1 MLYLLY
7 DCDICNY
14 IVLYVCI
21 VPHTFISYQRIWHY
35 IIFIIFLSVLPN
47 IYRSNIL
54 YISRVVVFF
63 GRKICPEAPT
73 RLERSYCPGIPYG
86 NFTEHPINLKLGV
99 RWFHSKSGGF
109 WELFWRILVRMIDF
123 LIFLMVDT
131 FAVPSW
137 YPIHYSLLKHA
148 EFLMALARER
158 EGRQVPF
165 APGMLI
171 VLVMKPAHVE
181 RFSQLISYRSLD
193 HKAGQFNM
201 LRKDLRNYDWQRI
214 YTFQNKEF
222 AFKSSETMT
231 GTSLQRPQ
239 KKYNTLPEIRNNAN
253 LYIAMR
259 GNIQKRDMISILIL
273 TPRLGFNF
281 LKIKR
286 KQWLDGKQERPD
298 IIRHP
303 STYHFFALLL
313 RVDSMCCHVTWL
325 YYFPHLRVMAFPN
338 VACED
343 GFLMIQRLSIDCP
356 GGPATTLS
364 NIWDD
369 VWWSDICDDLRC
381 PLSTRNR
388 PVLCPRG
395 TFRQAH

>member
-1 MLYLLY
+1 
-7 DCDICNY
+7 
-14 IVLYVCI
+14 
-21 VPHTFISYQRIWHY
+21 
-35 IIFIIFLSVLPN
+35 
-47 IYRSNIL
+47 
-54 YISRVVVFF
+54 
-63 GRKICPEAPT
+63 
-73 RLERSYCPGIPYG
+73 
-86 NFTEHPINLKLGV
+86 
-99 RWFHSKSGGF
+99 
-109 WELFWRILVRMIDF
+109 MIDF

-131 FAVPSW
+131 FAVASW

-253 LYIAMR
+253 LYIAMH

-286 KQWLDGKQERPD
+286 KQ
-298 IIRHP
+298 
-303 STYHFFALLL
+303 
-313 RVDSMCCHVTWL
+313 
-325 YYFPHLRVMAFPN
+325 
-338 VACED
+338 
-343 GFLMIQRLSIDCP
+343 
-356 GGPATTLS
+356 
-364 NIWDD
+364 
-369 VWWSDICDDLRC
+369 
-381 PLSTRNR
+381 
-388 PVLCPRG
+388 
-395 TFRQAH
+395 